1 MKKKIEVDS
10 FLQFQ
15 FVSNPG
21 FSPDGSKAAFVV
33 QTPVL
38 RANTY
43 KSDLWML
50 DTKTKEL
57 TQLTA
62 LGDARG
68 YTWTPD
74 GKLLFSALRC
84 PVRKE
89 KVQNG
94 EELTIYYELDPKGGE
109 AKEVFSVPHKV
120 TGLKE
125 IGRAHV

>member
-1 MKKKIEVDS
+1 MKKITADS
-10 FLQFQ
+10 FLQFR
-15 FVSNPG
+15 FVSDPG

-33 QTPVL
+33 QTPAL
-38 RANTY
+38 RANSY
-43 KSDLWML
+43 KSDLWLL
-50 DTKTKEL
+50 DVKTKGL

-62 LGDARG
+62 LGDAKA

-94 EELTIYYELDPKGGE
+94 EELTIFYQLDPAGGE
-109 AKEVFSVPHKV
+109 AVEVFSLPHKV
-120 TGLKE
+120 TGL
-125 IGRAHV
+125 

>member
-1 MKKKIEVDS
+1 MKKITADS
-10 FLQFQ
+10 FLQFR
-15 FVSNPG
+15 FVSDPG

-33 QTPVL
+33 QTPAL
-38 RANTY
+38 RSNSY
-43 KSDLWML
+43 KSNLWLL
-50 DTKTKEL
+50 DVKTKGL

-62 LGDARG
+62 LGDAKA

-94 EELTIYYELDPKGGE
+94 EELTIFYQLDPAGGE
-109 AKEVFSVPHKV
+109 AKQERQRTK
-120 TGLKE
+120 
-125 IGRAHV
+125 